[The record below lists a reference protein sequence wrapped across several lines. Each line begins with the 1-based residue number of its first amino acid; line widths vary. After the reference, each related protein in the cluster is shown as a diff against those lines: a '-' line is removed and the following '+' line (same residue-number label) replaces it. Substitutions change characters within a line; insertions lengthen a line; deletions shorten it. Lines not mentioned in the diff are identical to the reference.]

1 MFDLEFII
9 VTFNRPKYL
18 NETLES
24 FIGINRNFDTRL
36 IILDGGHDNYFEEIN
51 GIKINTSQVYKNF
64 VKNNKCKKIIE
75 YKQYNNNGNWHE
87 IISDYVN
94 NLSNAN
100 YFAIIGDDDIFL
112 NFSGFEKAIN
122 LSKENFKKEDIGII
136 NLFYQ
141 DNTRK
146 NVIPIVDEIID
157 GLAYINKFIDLNYLD
172 TQSVMHLYNLKI
184 IKENKCLYFLK
195 LREEGLE
202 DFFGWDIYFI
212 FNLAANSKI
221 MYVNSKQAIEM
232 GHHGNDVRYTVKF
245 PLTQWIC
252 YYLYSKHT
260 VNKLYKEKKLD
271 RIRKRKFLLHWINS
285 FFICY
290 SKYLF
295 SEYETRL
302 TDYNKVKHYIKG
314 SIVIYVLKEIIFN
327 GLLLDFKIISRI
339 CWIYLLKFRK
349 LKNRFTIKTKVKLYI
364 KSVLKLFKK

>member
-18 NETLES
+18 KETLES
-24 FIGINRNFDTRL
+24 FIRINRNFNTRL
-36 IILDGGHDNYFEEIN
+36 IILDGGHDYYLEEIN

-64 VKNNKCKKIIE
+64 VNSNNCKKIIE

-94 NLSNAN
+94 NLSKAN

-112 NFSGFEKAIN
+112 DFSGFEKAIN
-122 LSKENFKKEDIGII
+122 LSKENFKKDNIGII

-157 GLAYINKFIDLNYLD
+157 GLTYVNKFIDLNYLD
-172 TQSVMHLYNLKI
+172 TQSVMHLYNLDI
-184 IKENKCLYFLK
+184 IRKNNCLYFLK

-202 DFFGWDIYFI
+202 DFFGWDIHFI
-212 FNLAANSKI
+212 FNIAANSKI
-221 MYVNSKQAIEM
+221 MYVKSEQAIEM
-232 GHHGNDVRYTVKF
+232 GHHGNDIRYTVKF

-252 YYLYSKHT
+252 YYLYSKYT
-260 VNKLYKEKKLD
+260 VNKLIKQRKINN
-271 RIRKRKFLLHWINS
+271 IRKRKFMLHWINS

-302 TDYNKVKHYIKG
+302 TDYNKVKKYING
-314 SIVIYVLKEIIFN
+314 NIIIFVTKEIIFN
-327 GLLLDFKIISRI
+327 GLLLNTKIISRI
-339 CWIYLLKFRK
+339 SWIFLLKFREFK
-349 LKNRFTIKTKVKLYI
+349 NKFSIKNRIKIYI
-364 KSVLKLFKK
+364 KSVFSLFKK